1 MMKNLGKYVMLF
13 LVGCSLLQAGS
24 VRAFVSDS
32 TIEPG
37 ESVVLHIKAQG
48 DDIEF
53 PTIEKIGDYRV
64 ESLSGGIS
72 YSMSSINGQTGSTK
86 EESRSLIFTPD
97 KDMTIPPIEV
107 KVDGKILKSDP
118 IKITLSK
125 KSVTSPNNTYN
136 TDTTT
141 IATLSLL
148 PSKSEM
154 YARESIVAT
163 LYFRYRRDAD
173 IVKSEYQKPSFDGF
187 LTKEIGGVK
196 EYRDGEYDV
205 KELNY
210 ALTPLD
216 SGKIN
221 VEPAKLRFSRY
232 VQSNT
237 HDMFDMFYRKAISKT
252 IASKPFSVD
261 VKPLPKDFDL
271 VGDFELKA
279 TINKS
284 EVEANKPVELDIV
297 LEGYGAIDTLDLSKF
312 DGLSGIALYKDEPVK
327 KESIKDGK
335 LYTSYQQKV
344 VFVSDRD
351 FTIPSLEL
359 SLFDPQNGTDKI
371 LKTEQFSIKV
381 KGSVAPIASPTTG
394 AEQKTVQVEP
404 QSTPKKIE
412 KSEIAKQA
420 SWIYLAIFISG
431 VIIGV
436 LALLL
441 FRFIRAKKGDMMS
454 NDDLLSRLYPYIS
467 QDEEIEALVRELY
480 AKKAGDKGIKID
492 KKRIKQV
499 LANLKKYQ

>member
-1 MMKNLGKYVMLF
+1 MKNLGKYVMLF

-24 VRAFVSDS
+24 LRAFVSDS
-32 TIEPG
+32 DIEPG

-64 ESLSGGIS
+64 KSGLSKTG
-72 YSMSSINGQTGSTK
+72 YSINSINGQTSSIK

-125 KSVTSPNNTYN
+125 KSVTPPAN
-136 TDTTT
+136 TDNTS

-154 YARESIVAT
+154 YAGESIIAT

-187 LTKEIGGVK
+187 LAKEIGGVQ

-216 SGKIN
+216 SGKID

-237 HDMFDMFYRKAISKT
+237 HDMFDMFYKKAVAKT

-261 VKPLPKDFDL
+261 VKPLSKDFDL

-284 EVEANKPVELDIV
+284 EVGANKPVELDIV

-312 DGLSGIALYKDEPVK
+312 DALSGIAFYKDEPVK
-327 KESIKDGK
+327 KESIKDGR
-335 LYTSYQQKV
+335 LYTSYHQKV

-359 SLFDPQNGTDKI
+359 SLFEPQKGTDKT

-381 KGSVAPIASPTTG
+381 KGGVASIASQAAGT
-394 AEQKTVQVEP
+394 EQKTVQVEP
-404 QSTPKKIE
+404 QNTPSTPKKTE
-412 KSEIAKQA
+412 KSETAKQA
-420 SWIYLAIFISG
+420 YWLYFAIFISG

-441 FRFIRAKKGDMMS
+441 FRFIRAKKSDMMS
-454 NDDLLSRLYPYIS
+454 SDDLLSKLYPYIS
-467 QDEEIEALVRELY
+467 KDKEVEALVRELY
-480 AKKAGDKGIKID
+480 AKKAGDKSIKID